1 MNISTN
7 KLPAPIATGY
17 AEPKEVAPK
26 VALFD
31 DFDGDETGFPHGQAV
46 ESVLFSHSDLKDAD
60 VQRYQNMPEQARIEQ
75 IMRDKKVNFRQAYSA
90 AVMRNT
96 AKFYLT
102 TAQNLQTVVTEQPSV
117 KVISQSQGDSPARL
131 MGDLIDDLQAR
142 PELQKHANETFG
154 LKPDAS
160 MPELLAEMMIEAEQ
174 LIGNN
179 ELVNQARQEYLK
191 AAQAVEEKGITY
203 LVAAGNHGELANELA
218 AAGVKANPGAFRNI
232 FANEFATIVGA
243 NDAQGNPATL
253 NSPGAGIEVYAL
265 GENLPWQAGEGFNR
279 NEVASGTSFAT
290 PIIAGQVVTMQAAD
304 PSLTPFDIESKLQG
318 LESTRVFSGEI
329 KATPNGQSLIGDG
342 SLEPYISEKIGE
354 GFVTGI
360 TGETADQ
367 LVQATQPRTFFALPG
382 EEDHEFQ
389 LVRVSPDPN
398 GVRTLSVDTYFDEGH
413 HVLRAKAKDGA
424 WDPASVTEELHLDA
438 KRQKEI
444 EARPPAP
451 APDVNAGS

>member
-26 VALFD
+26 VAIFD

-60 VQRYQNMPEQARIEQ
+60 VQRYQNMPEQARVEE
-75 IMRDKKVNFRQAYSA
+75 IMRDKGVTFRQAYGA
-90 AVMRNT
+90 AVTRNT

-102 TAQNLQTVVTEQPSV
+102 TAQNLETVMREQPTV
-117 KVISQSQGDSPARL
+117 QVISQSQGDSAARL
-131 MGDLIDDLQAR
+131 MGDLIDDIADR

-154 LKPDAS
+154 LKPDAG

-179 ELVNQARQEYLK
+179 ELINQARQEYLRV
-191 AAQAVEEKGITY
+191 AQEVEKRGITY
-203 LVAAGNHGELANELA
+203 LVAAGNHGDLANELA
-218 AAGVKANPGAFRNI
+218 NAGVKANPGAFRNI

-243 NDAQGNPATL
+243 NDEQGNPSIL

-265 GENLPWQAGEGFNR
+265 GEDLPWQAGEGFDR
-279 NEVASGTSFAT
+279 SDTASGTSFAT
-290 PIIAGQVVTMQAAD
+290 PIVAGQVIAMKEAN
-304 PSLTPFDIESKLQG
+304 PELTPFDIESKLQG
-318 LESTRVFSGEI
+318 LESTRVSSGQI
-329 KATPNGQSLIGDG
+329 KATPNGQALIGDG
-342 SLEPYISEKIGE
+342 ELEPYISERIGE

-360 TGETADQ
+360 TGETAEQ
-367 LVQATQPRTFFALPG
+367 LVQATQPRTFFPLPG
-382 EEDHEFQ
+382 EKDHEFQ
-389 LVRVSPDPN
+389 LVRVSPDPE
-398 GVRTLSVDTYFDEGH
+398 GVRTLSVDTYFNEGH
-413 HVLRAKAKDGA
+413 HVLRVKAKDGA
-424 WDPASVTEELHLDA
+424 WDPASVVEELHLDA

-444 EARPPAP
+444 ESRSDAS

>member
-26 VALFD
+26 VAIFD

-46 ESVLFSHSDLKDAD
+46 ESVLFSHSDLKGTD

-75 IMRDKKVNFRQAYSA
+75 IMRDNKVNFRQAYGA
-90 AVMRNT
+90 AVMRNV

-102 TAQNLQTVVTEQPSV
+102 TAQNLQTVVREQPTV
-117 KVISQSQGDSPARL
+117 QVISQSQGDSAARL
-131 MGDLIDDLQAR
+131 MGDLIDDIAAR
-142 PELQKHANETFG
+142 PELQKHANVAFG
-154 LKPDAS
+154 LKPDAAL
-160 MPELLAEMMIEAEQ
+160 PELIGEMMVEAEQ
-174 LIGNN
+174 LIGTN
-179 ELVNQARQEYLK
+179 ELVDKARQEYLK
-191 AAQAVEEKGITY
+191 AARAVEEKGITY
-203 LVAAGNHGELANELA
+203 LVAAGNHGDLASELEG
-218 AAGVKANPGAFRNI
+218 AGVKANPGAFRNI
-232 FANEFATIVGA
+232 FASEYATIVGA
-243 NDAQGNPATL
+243 NDAQGNPSSL

-279 NEVASGTSFAT
+279 SETASGTSFAT
-290 PIIAGQVVTMQAAD
+290 PIVAGQVIAMKEVN
-304 PSLTPFDIESKLQG
+304 PELTPFDIESKLQG
-318 LESTRVFSGEI
+318 LESTRVSSDQI
-329 KATPNGQSLIGDG
+329 KATPNGQALMGDG
-342 SLEPYISEKIGE
+342 ELEPYISERIGE

-360 TGETADQ
+360 TGETAEQ

-389 LVRVSPDPN
+389 LVRVSPDPE
-398 GVRTLSVDTYFDEGH
+398 GVRTLSVDTYFNEGH

-424 WDPASVTEELHLDA
+424 WDPASVVEELHLDA

-444 EARPPAP
+444 ESRPPSS
-451 APDVNAGS
+451 DVNAGS